1 MSKINKTPV
10 ETRLAIERRSAAM
23 LPDRPTQA
31 GLKPW
36 DIRNALFSAI
46 IADKG
51 ACLMG
56 EIDRIVDETNAAIDA
71 LKEKITTAGTVT
83 IPISEWADATPT
95 IASVAVSG
103 VDLGSIILMI
113 PADEKTRLTASNAK
127 LSAYPAAFMPVD
139 GNSSVTILR
148 AEAEI
153 APDADMTFAYIII
166 KTGFAFTSPFAAIV
180 GVDAYGESGVDESA
194 VREIITAM
202 LGNVANERQYSAAN
216 PPPYPVTSVNGKTG
230 AVSLSATDV
239 VADPA
244 GTAESKTAALR
255 QDVNTQLT
263 AYDKSTAVTNKISA
277 HNVSTESHQDLRQE
291 LQALADRLN
300 AALNSDDTSLDDL
313 KEIVAYIKS
322 NKTLIDGVTA
332 SKVNVTDIVDN
343 LVTNVSNKPL
353 SAAQG
358 VVLKILIDTLDEIV
372 EGKTTPDQVAAQIA
386 TALGN
391 YPTTTDMGE
400 AISNATKDL
409 APKSSIPNKVSQL
422 NNDSGFLTQH
432 QSLAHLLPKD
442 QGTANAGKLM
452 MVADDG
458 SVTYIDIAD
467 LGLSGG
473 DVVGNIDSDNNIV
486 LAGDLA
492 PGSYTFAYRVNK
504 SDGTTETVTIGTYTV
519 EDESE
524 AKTYTIT
531 WANYDGTVLETDT
544 VTEGDTPTYDGA
556 TPTREA
562 DSQYTYTFAGWT
574 PEVVAATANATYT
587 ATYTQTAKPV
597 ATNFANPNSAD
608 WKSGYR
614 LSTDAFG
621 SKAVEGAAI
630 TNFVDVKYGDI
641 VTVTGINFTDS
652 ENRQTFS
659 DGDSPIGIGKV
670 ADWVSLALHNT
681 IDDIT
686 YDDNNFTFKV
696 VYGQSGKII
705 QARFSGL
712 LTGTAADVVI
722 NIKRDGA
729 WLTA

>member
-31 GLKPW
+31 GFKPW

-103 VDLGSIILMI
+103 VDLGSIILML

-194 VREIITAM
+194 VREIITDM
-202 LGNVANERQYSAAN
+202 LGNVANERQYSADN
-216 PPPYPVTSVNGKTG
+216 PPPYPVTSVNGQTG
-230 AVSLSATDV
+230 AVSLPIPSEASDV
-239 VADPA
+239 GADPA

-255 QDVNTQLT
+255 QEVNTKLA
-263 AYDKSTAVTNKISA
+263 AYDKSTAVTNKISE

-291 LQALADRLN
+291 LQALADRIN

-343 LVTNVSNKPL
+343 LVTNISNKPL

-358 VVLKILIDTLDEIV
+358 VAIKLLIDSLDKIV

-386 TALGN
+386 TELGN

-409 APKSSIPNKVSQL
+409 APKSSIPTVPQTLPNPHA
-422 NNDSGFLTQH
+422 LTILGKTYNG
-432 QSLAHLLPKD
+432 SSAVALTVEEIIEAIK
-442 QGTANAGKLM
+442 TA
-452 MVADDG
+452 
-458 SVTYIDIAD
+458 
-467 LGLSGG
+467 SGG
-473 DVVGNIDSDNNIV
+473 VVAWVGDDNNIYLTGNLTDGKYKAYYEV
-486 LAGDLA
+486 NGEYIEIGELAI
-492 PGSYTFAYRVNK
+492 GSVNP
-504 SDGTTETVTIGTYTV
+504 DPV
-519 EDESE
+519 
-524 AKTYTIT
+524 TYTIT
-531 WANYDGTVLETDT
+531 WVVDGKTTTETY
-544 VTEGDTPTYDGA
+544 EAGA
-556 TPTREA
+556 TPTFKGSTDKA
-562 DSQYTYTFAGWT
+562 TDDTYDYTFTGWSPAIST
-574 PEVVAATANATYT
+574 VSGDKTYT
-587 ATYTQTAKPV
+587 AQYKSSPKNWLKAVGYYTGKRVSTSQSTMTDSIVDRANACASKPIPV
-597 ATNFANPNSAD
+597 AGMYHEVYIKGVT
-608 WKSGYR
+608 KSTESGVNNIGFYD
-614 LSTDAFG
+614 SSGNKVYGTA
-621 SKAVEGAAI
+621 GAADAWPSGVLVNGEVVHFSPAGFENI
-630 TNFVDVKYGDI
+630 PSVAYVLFSCGVIDDNSI
-641 VTVTGINFTDS
+641 VT
-652 ENRQTFS
+652 
-659 DGDSPIGIGKV
+659 
-670 ADWVSLALHNT
+670 
-681 IDDIT
+681 IDMEP
-686 YDDNNFTFKV
+686 
-696 VYGQSGKII
+696 
-705 QARFSGL
+705 A
-712 LTGTAADVVI
+712 
-722 NIKRDGA
+722 
-729 WLTA
+729 